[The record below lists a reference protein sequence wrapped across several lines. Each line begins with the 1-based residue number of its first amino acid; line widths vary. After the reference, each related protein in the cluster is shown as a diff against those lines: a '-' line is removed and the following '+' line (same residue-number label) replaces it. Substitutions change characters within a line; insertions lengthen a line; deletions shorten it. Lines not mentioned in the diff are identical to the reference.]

1 MFNLPMEKLEK
12 IAKNRY
18 IAVIVAA
25 KHARKINQKKLDE
38 KENLTEGE
46 EPPAQSS
53 STKITTE
60 ALKDLLEQKINF
72 EFSKKR

>member
-12 IAKNRY
+12 IAQNRY

-25 KHARKINQKKLDE
+25 KHARKINQKILEE

-60 ALKDLLEQKINF
+60 ALKDLLGGKINF
-72 EFSKKR
+72 EFPKKR

>member
-12 IAKNRY
+12 IAQNRY

-25 KHARKINQKKLDE
+25 KHARKINQKILEE

-60 ALKDLLEQKINF
+60 ALKDLLEGKINF
-72 EFSKKR
+72 EFPKKR

>member
-1 MFNLPMEKLEK
+1 MEKLEK
-12 IAKNRY
+12 IAQNRY

-25 KHARKINQKKLDE
+25 KHARKINQKILEE

-60 ALKDLLEQKINF
+60 ALKDLLEGKINF
-72 EFSKKR
+72 EFPKKR